1 MNIRVFTT
9 NNAGKIEFTKC
20 ELEKL
25 LNNTY
30 AEGFENGMA
39 VANTHPTTPTAPF
52 VRNDNVPECVAETKM
67 PDTKT
72 VTVSGEFDP
81 KILHEIFSMPL
92 GRAYPNEAI
101 ANLAKE
107 LGLR

>member
-67 PDTKT
+67 PDLNANDI
-72 VTVSGEFDP
+72 EAAM
-81 KILHEIFSMPL
+81 SM
-92 GRAYPNEAI
+92 I
-101 ANLAKE
+101 AGTARSM
-107 LGLR
+107 GVVVAD

>member
-9 NNAGKIEFTKC
+9 NNAGKIEFTKG

-39 VANTHPTTPTAPF
+39 VANTQPAAPF
-52 VRNDNVPECVAETKM
+52 VCNDNVPECATETKM
-67 PDTKT
+67 PDVKT

-81 KILHEIFSMPL
+81 KILHEIFSMSL
-92 GRAYPNEAI
+92 DRAYPNEAI

>member
-39 VANTHPTTPTAPF
+39 VVNTPPTTPAAPF
-52 VRNDNVPECVAETKM
+52 VYDNAPECVTETKK

-72 VTVSGEFDP
+72 VTVSGELDP
-81 KILHEIFSMPL
+81 KMLHEIFSMPL

-107 LGLR
+107 LSLR

>member
-39 VANTHPTTPTAPF
+39 VANTHPAAPTAPF
-52 VRNDNVPECVAETKM
+52 VCNDNAPECVAETKK
-67 PDTKT
+67 PDVKS

-107 LGLR
+107 LGL

>member
-39 VANTHPTTPTAPF
+39 VVNTHPTAPL
-52 VRNDNVPECVAETKM
+52 VCDNVPECVTETKK

-81 KILHEIFSMPL
+81 KMLHEIFSMPL

>member
-9 NNAGKIEFTKC
+9 NNAGKIEFTQS

-39 VANTHPTTPTAPF
+39 VANTQPATPTTPF
-52 VRNDNVPECVAETKM
+52 VCTNNVPECVAETKK
-67 PDTKT
+67 PDVKS

-107 LGLR
+107 LGL